1 MVNSRGE
8 VIGVNT
14 AVILP
19 AQGIC
24 FAIAINTAKY
34 VTGLL
39 IRDGKIRRSYLGL
52 GGQTIFMPKHLA
64 RRFGVSSGVL
74 VLSVEKGSPAERA
87 GLAEGDL
94 IVQFDDKS
102 ITSVDDLHLNL
113 TEQKIGVRTAVTIL
127 RRSEKIVLSALP
139 EESRSRDKV
148 AKTDSDT
155 QRQKP

>member
-1 MVNSRGE
+1 
-8 VIGVNT
+8 
-14 AVILP
+14 
-19 AQGIC
+19 
-24 FAIAINTAKY
+24 
-34 VTGLL
+34 
-39 IRDGKIRRSYLGL
+39 
-52 GGQTIFMPKHLA
+52 MPRHLV

-113 TEQKIGVRTAVTIL
+113 TEQKIGVRTALTIL

-148 AKTDSDT
+148 AKIDSDT
-155 QRQKP
+155 QRQKS